1 MRRKKE
7 FCQQNVLSDPYRIRL
22 FPHQRQAL
30 DKMNR
35 TQRRQ
40 MASLVR
46 AAFDVAL
53 KKIQPA

>member
-7 FCQQNVLSDPYRIRL
+7 FCQQNILSRPYRIRL
-22 FPHQRQAL
+22 FPHQSQAL
-30 DKMNR
+30 AKMNR

-40 MASLVR
+40 MASRVR

-53 KKIQPA
+53 KKLNLA